1 MIKTLLTPFFAFLLM
16 LSSSVH
22 AQTQTGPKVQGK
34 DLSFKKIDGEEVFT
48 YNGKPFTG
56 TRVDV
61 DEMKGEREW
70 KAHTNYRD
78 GIPDGE
84 VIVWS
89 EGKELYRFRYEKG
102 KKILPETSG
111 TK

>member
-1 MIKTLLTPFFAFLLM
+1 VIKAHLTFFVALNLICFLP
-16 LSSSVH
+16 SF
-22 AQTQTGPKVQGK
+22 AQAQTGPKVEGK
-34 DLSFKKIDGEEVFT
+34 DLSFKKIDGEEIAT

-61 DEMKGEREW
+61 DEMKGERQW
-70 KAHTNYRD
+70 KAHTNYKD
-78 GIPDGE
+78 GMPDGE

-89 EGKELYRFRYEKG
+89 EGRELYRFRYEKG